1 MDGVEHLFIRETSN
15 LKLREKIDE
24 LKANIT
30 VLLESIFK
38 AVHMEEVTRF
48 SFLFCFHFVTTLLL
62 FFFAAFQ
69 EIRTEISIE

>member
-30 VLLESIFK
+30 ALLESIFK

-48 SFLFCFHFVTTLLL
+48 SFFSV
-62 FFFAAFQ
+62 
-69 EIRTEISIE
+69 SIL